1 MKAQSLRGRCTFE
14 MRASSCEE
22 HIQRRVLPQPRRPY
36 VLRRLGSAQKVYHR
50 VRLGQPGGG
59 GGGAAPVAAGARDA
73 ARLARAGGAAGR
85 SRVGGDALLGVVARS
100 ADGRWLPGGGGSP
113 AAGEA
118 DLSCAL
124 QDGPRGCPQ
133 VGRPAAHGSP
143 PGDLDPGC
151 RDAGAADG
159 VARAGLGG
167 ADADAGQGP
176 HPGLPRGGER
186 AGAGER
192 SVQPRRPGVARD
204 GGVATGGAP
213 AGRSAGGFGGA
224 PRCPDCRTRSG
235 SAGARP
241 GDTPEAALLQTIPG
255 IGPFGALL
263 LLAEI
268 GTIARFGSSHELAAY
283 AGLVPSTRS
292 SGGKTAHGS
301 VGPAGSAWLKWLF
314 VEAVQTLKRQ
324 PGPVRSQYERL
335 LRAKGKPKAT
345 VAAARKLCCYV
356 YWMMK
361 EGRSYDEWLRQRHQ
375 REVRPI
381 QAVAS
386 VA

>member
-1 MKAQSLRGRCTFE
+1 MKAQSLRGRRTFE

-36 VLRRLGSAQKVYHR
+36 VLRWAGSAQKVYHGVR
-50 VRLGQPGGG
+50 VGQPGSCGRHRAPAPP
-59 GGGAAPVAAGARDA
+59 GACDGAQLAGT
-73 ARLARAGGAAGR
+73 GGAAGR
-85 SRVGGDALLGVVARS
+85 RRAGGDALLGVVARS
-100 ADGRWLPGGGGSP
+100 ADGGRVPGGGGSP

-133 VGRPAAHGSP
+133 VGRLAAHGSP
-143 PGDLDPGC
+143 PGDLDPRC
-151 RDAGAADG
+151 RDAGAADAVAG
-159 VARAGLGG
+159 VV
-167 ADADAGQGP
+167 
-176 HPGLPRGGER
+176 PG
-186 AGAGER
+186 
-192 SVQPRRPGVARD
+192 
-204 GGVATGGAP
+204 
-213 AGRSAGGFGGA
+213 
-224 PRCPDCRTRSG
+224 
-235 SAGARP
+235 
-241 GDTPEAALLQTIPG
+241 
-255 IGPFGALL
+255 
-263 LLAEI
+263 
-268 GTIARFGSSHELAAY
+268 
-283 AGLVPSTRS
+283 TRS

-335 LRAKGKPKAT
+335 LRAKGKQKAT

-361 EGRSYDEWLRQRHQ
+361 EGRSYDDWLRQRHQ